1 MSFYA
6 ISHSPVFSGGYY
18 KFSAPYLRELPIR
31 RIDFFDPADKAYHDR
46 MVELVERICSL
57 HERLDEAKIESERTI
72 IQHQI
77 DAVDRQI
84 DRLVYELYDLTD
96 EEIEVVEQET
106 YQGTA

>member
-1 MSFYA
+1 M
-6 ISHSPVFSGGYY
+6 
-18 KFSAPYLRELPIR
+18 
-31 RIDFFDPADKAYHDR
+31 
-46 MVELVERICSL
+46 ERICSL